1 MIYHQP
7 ILPIR
12 SKMSG
17 VLLFTLIFCLGSGI
31 IRANDCMPQAVSAGI
46 KKKEFKKYVM
56 IQQRF
61 SAFLSAL
68 TEYTPFAGIMLVA
81 WDK

>member
-1 MIYHQP
+1 
-7 ILPIR
+7 
-12 SKMSG
+12 
-17 VLLFTLIFCLGSGI
+17 
-31 IRANDCMPQAVSAGI
+31 MPQAVSAGI